1 MSHESKSTDAS
12 IQTVGSFSKFRTYW
26 QFARPFTLV
35 APALGMVSGGITAL
49 GAKPEMAP
57 TWEHAVF
64 IVTGAFMAAALNTA
78 SNTLNQI
85 FDLEID
91 RINKP
96 NRPLCT
102 GALSVREAWAF
113 SLVFYALSL
122 ALAWPLNPP
131 GAHRACF
138 ILVVIAAVL
147 TYLYSAPP
155 ARTKRFGVLA
165 NITIAIPRGMLL
177 KMAGWSAVRPLVGTE
192 PWFIGMIFGIFL
204 LGATT
209 TKDFADIR
217 GDARSGCMTLP
228 VRYGVR
234 KAAWI
239 TCPFF
244 VFPFL
249 LLPLG
254 AETGILTGN
263 RIGLDILGV
272 VMALW
277 GLYVARLI
285 LRDPDKLATDANH
298 VSWTHMYLM
307 MFLLQIGFAAV
318 YWI

>member
-1 MSHESKSTDAS
+1 
-12 IQTVGSFSKFRTYW
+12 
-26 QFARPFTLV
+26 
-35 APALGMVSGGITAL
+35 MVSGGLTAL
-49 GAKPEMAP
+49 GAKPDIEPSWA
-57 TWEHAVF
+57 HGAF
-64 IVTGAFMAAALNTA
+64 IVLGALMAAALNTA

-96 NRPLCT
+96 SRPLCT

-122 ALAWPLNPP
+122 ALAWPINPS

-138 ILVVIAAVL
+138 ILVAIAATM

-155 ARTKRFGVLA
+155 VRTKRFGVLA

-177 KMAGWSAVRPLVGTE
+177 KMAGWSTVRPIVGTE
-192 PWFIGMIFGIFL
+192 PWYIGMIFGIFL

-209 TKDFADIR
+209 TKDFADIK

-234 KAAWI
+234 TAAWI

-244 VFPFL
+244 IFPFL

-254 AETGILTGN
+254 AETGVLTGN
-263 RIGLDILGV
+263 RIALDVLGV
-272 VMALW
+272 ALALW
-277 GLYVARLI
+277 GVYVARLI
-285 LRDPDKLATDANH
+285 LRDPEKLATTENH
-298 VSWTHMYLM
+298 VSWTHMYVM
-307 MFLLQIGFAAV
+307 MFVLQIGFAAA
-318 YWI
+318 YWL